1 MAEENVVIALP
12 DDTDRACTIIS
23 AGRRI
28 ARAAGL
34 QWVALRIVGNSS
46 EHRVAVDELAPLV
59 TGLGGRLLCARARD
73 IASGLLELSRRE
85 HARVLV
91 IGRSCRPK
99 ILRRVRRGTTERI
112 LSAKRPFDVVV
123 ASEAMSR

>member
-1 MAEENVVIALP
+1 MGEENVAIALP
-12 DDTDRACTIIS
+12 DDTRRACTIIS

-28 ARAAGL
+28 ARASGL
-34 QWVALRIVGNSS
+34 QWIALRIVGDSTDD
-46 EHRVAVDELAPLV
+46 RVAVEELTDLV
-59 TGLGGRLLCARARD
+59 TGLGGRLLCIRARD

-91 IGRSCRPK
+91 IGRSCRPR

-112 LSAKRPFDVVV
+112 LGAKRPFDVVV
-123 ASEAMSR
+123 ATEAVGR